1 MPLPNVPFP
10 TQGVLELPAG
20 HAGDGNPKPRL
31 AEPTAVILASDI
43 LRWLIPKV
51 GRFPKQV
58 RFGLGARLEAAHFD
72 VLEELIRAQ
81 YARGGERA
89 RSLDYSNSRL
99 QVARHLARMAREL
112 NLLSEESAVY
122 LARLQVDLGNQV
134 GSWRKALVAT
144 GNSSEPSVTPSI

>member
-20 HAGDGNPKPRL
+20 HAGDGNPQRRL
-31 AEPTAVILASDI
+31 AKPTAVILASDI

-81 YARGGERA
+81 YARAHPE
-89 RSLDYSNSRL
+89 Y
-99 QVARHLARMAREL
+99 QVLPL
-112 NLLSEESAVY
+112 
-122 LARLQVDLGNQV
+122 
-134 GSWRKALVAT
+134 
-144 GNSSEPSVTPSI
+144 

>member
-20 HAGDGNPKPRL
+20 HAGDGNAKPRL

-43 LRWLIPKV
+43 LRWLSPKV

-58 RFGLGARLEAAHFD
+58 RFGLGARREAAHFD

-81 YARGGERA
+81 TACAHPAY
-89 RSLDYSNSRL
+89 
-99 QVARHLARMAREL
+99 QVLPL
-112 NLLSEESAVY
+112 
-122 LARLQVDLGNQV
+122 
-134 GSWRKALVAT
+134 
-144 GNSSEPSVTPSI
+144 

>member
-1 MPLPNVPFP
+1 MSAVSARLKASMLTTASAGLLRAAAGSCRPS
-10 TQGVLELPAG
+10 GVEGGGA
-20 HAGDGNPKPRL
+20 
-31 AEPTAVILASDI
+31 
-43 LRWLIPKV
+43 
-51 GRFPKQV
+51 GRF
-58 RFGLGARLEAAHFD
+58 LGDAIATSTLEDYGDDEDMRAAFEA
-72 VLEELIRAQ
+72 LFRALF
-81 YARGGERA
+81 ARGGDRA

-134 GSWRKALVAT
+134 GSWRKALVVT